1 MYNSG
6 LERDLHCHNASIMI
20 KVNFWTN
27 FGKFWLFFWHIR
39 LTGNSANAFSSDLN
53 SVCCNEV
60 QTSNLEDPFLVI
72 IWQFFGHIW
81 LYLAIFG
88 YFFGMLGFLVTLP
101 MHFPVILTQFVAM
114 RCKQATLKTHF
125 CHYLAI
131 FWPYLALFGHFWPF
145 FWFIRFSGNPA
156 NAFSSDLNS
165 ICRNEV
171 QTSRFEDAKR
181 GR

>member
-1 MYNSG
+1 M
-6 LERDLHCHNASIMI
+6 ERRDLHWHNASTII

-27 FGKFWLFFWHIR
+27 FGNFWLFFGI
-39 LTGNSANAFSSDLN
+39 
-53 SVCCNEV
+53 
-60 QTSNLEDPFLVI
+60 
-72 IWQFFGHIW
+72 
-81 LYLAIFG
+81 
-88 YFFGMLGFLVTLP
+88 LGFLVTLP

-114 RCKQATLKTHF
+114 RYKRATLKTHF
-125 CHYLAI
+125 WSL
-131 FWPYLALFGHFWPF
+131 FGNSLALFGPIWPF
-145 FWFIRFSGNPA
+145 FWFIRFSGNSA